1 MRIFFFFL
9 DLFPKLKTFQN
20 NGRMRLISCFLIFN
34 IFYSVNVLC
43 RYVTLVSKRQE
54 KTLSILF
61 QSTMRSMYSESSP
74 AAQHLTVMEVSFEN
88 YSLKLLLSLLR
99 KDSWNLSWTWSPKCL
114 EINRHLCCCSSLFS
128 CFSYFSISR
137 RSHFNAL
144 I

>member
-99 KDSWNLSWTWSPKCL
+99 KDS
-114 EINRHLCCCSSLFS
+114 
-128 CFSYFSISR
+128 
-137 RSHFNAL
+137 
-144 I
+144 